1 MDIYTQ
7 YKILVKFNSELSK
20 LAEINKG
27 VHQGCPLSPV
37 LFNIHLDEI
46 ITKWQKEDIKG
57 IPLSKNRRLLT
68 LLFANNQVIL
78 FIIEDNLQK
87 ATFKL
92 NQIITE
98 RGLTLFVPKTISF
111 KGRDPYRIRS

>member
-1 MDIYTQ
+1 VDIYTQ

-57 IPLSKNRRLLT
+57 IPLPKNQTLFT
-68 LLFANNQVIL
+68 LLYADDQVI
-78 FIIEDNLQK
+78 ICNTKDNLQK
-87 ATFKL
+87 AVYK
-92 NQIITE
+92 
-98 RGLTLFVPKTISF
+98 
-111 KGRDPYRIRS
+111 